1 MQDTKKKAQR
11 VSKNAINQG
20 ISKPSKGGFLD
31 TSEQVGTKPKKQHNQ
46 CSCSSCGNEDD
57 FKLNQS
63 TNSNN
68 SNILQKR
75 SKRKHQSES
84 LAMSIISLLDE
95 ERDTI
100 TENSIDDWEAYNRV
114 QGDLKSF
121 WNMWKCART
130 LEKKGDKVTTR
141 YCKNRLCL
149 VCSAIRQA
157 QGMERHK
164 PILKDWGDSAYFVT
178 LTKKTVKEED
188 LKEAVNFLVDTLK
201 KIKARMKKQY
211 QRKQIDKLQ
220 VISKL
225 ECTYNPKTKEY
236 HPHFHLIIKGKE
248 NAHSVKEYWL
258 GYVKEAGYKANDRGQ
273 DIRKCDDNV
282 LKELFKY
289 ITKITSSSSKSNT
302 KKLIYPKALLAIFR
316 AFKHK
321 RTFEVHGFKLPKLE
335 VEKMDDEA
343 KEVVIV
349 EGVEEGGEL
358 APSDT
363 VEYFEWSKSQCDW
376 VSITTGSFIAWEYKD
391 LKEKDK
397 ALEILEELD
406 KKIVRS
412 SSS

>member
-11 VSKNAINQG
+11 VSKNAKKQG
-20 ISKPSKGGFLD
+20 VCKPSKGGFLD
-31 TSEQVGTKPKKQHNQ
+31 TSEQVGTSHKKQPNK
-46 CSCSSCGNEDD
+46 CSCKCSSSEDD

-84 LAMSIISLLDE
+84 LAMSIINELDR
-95 ERDTI
+95 ERDAI
-100 TENSIDDWEAYNRV
+100 SENSIDDWEGYNRI

-121 WNMWKCART
+121 WNMYKCAKT

-178 LTKKTVKEED
+178 LTKKTVKEHE
-188 LKEAVNFLVDTLK
+188 LQASVNFLVETLK
-201 KIKARMKKQY
+201 KLKDRMKKQY

-225 ECTYNPKTKEY
+225 ECTYNPITEEY

-248 NAHSVKEYWL
+248 NAHRVKEYWL
-258 GYVKEAGYKANDRGQ
+258 GYVKEAGYSANNKGQ

-321 RTFEVHGFKLPKLE
+321 RTFEVHGFKLPKIE

-343 KEVVIV
+343 KETVTV
-349 EGVEEGGEL
+349 EGVEDGGEL
-358 APSDT
+358 APSDE
-363 VEYFEWSKSQCDW
+363 VEYFEWDKKQCDW
-376 VSITTGSFIAWEYKD
+376 VSTTTGGFIAWHYKD

-397 ALEILEELD
+397 ALETLKELD
-406 KKIVRS
+406 KKIVRCS
-412 SSS
+412 SS